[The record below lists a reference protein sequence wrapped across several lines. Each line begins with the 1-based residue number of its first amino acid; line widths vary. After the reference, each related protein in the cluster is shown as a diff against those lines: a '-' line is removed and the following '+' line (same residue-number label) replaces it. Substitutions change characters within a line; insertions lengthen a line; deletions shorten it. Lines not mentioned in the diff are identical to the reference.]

1 MYFMEFYFLKFLSFL
16 FNPLYVL
23 CLIVLIQIFIIFF
36 LNSKK
41 LVIFFSK
48 IFLVLFL
55 FFGYIPLSNFFLN
68 KIEDYI
74 LSSKYPLEQ
83 LTGIIVLGGSFNSG
97 IESKERNEV
106 SLNSSSERII
116 KALEIYKKN
125 PKVLILFSGFSQEYN
140 PQGWSESDM
149 AKKFFLDQ
157 GLRIDNLIFEDQSRN
172 TFENIKYSKDIINK
186 YKGAWGLITSANH
199 MPRSFF
205 TFKKQ
210 GMILE
215 PINVD
220 YKTGTSKMFWIN
232 FNISKGLDHW
242 KIIFHEVALGIYYKI
257 TNKI

>member
-1 MYFMEFYFLKFLSFL
+1 MEFYLSKILNFLI
-16 FNPLYVL
+16 NPLHIL
-23 CLIVLIQIFIIFF
+23 SLIILIQLFIIFF
-36 LNSKK
+36 LQSKK

-48 IFLVLFL
+48 LFLILFL
-55 FFGYIPLSNFFLN
+55 FFGYSPLSNFLIN

-74 LSSKYPLEQ
+74 QTSKYPVQQ
-83 LTGIIVLGGSFNSG
+83 LTGVIVLGGSFNSG
-97 IESKERNEV
+97 LESKERNEV
-106 SLNSSSERII
+106 SLNSSAERLT

-125 PKVLILFSGFSQEYN
+125 PRILILFSGFSGKLK

-157 GLRIDNLIFEDQSRN
+157 GIKIDNLIFENQSRN
-172 TFENIKYSKDIINK
+172 TFENIKYSKDIIAN
-186 YKGAWGLITSANH
+186 YKGTWGLITSANH

-210 GMILE
+210 GLILE

-220 YKTGTSKMFWIN
+220 YKTGTSRMFWIN
-232 FNISKGLDHW
+232 FDISAGLSNWNIVL
-242 KIIFHEVALGIYYKI
+242 HELIGITYYKI